1 MTLNILTTDD
11 RDQWVALLD
20 QLPHDQR
27 DIHYHPDYLAIY
39 EKTYSDQSYLVVWEG
54 QSGTIFKPIMVR
66 DIPKSIS
73 ATKRRDF
80 SSVYGYGGALAT
92 GQPNASDKQGFA
104 QGFMAFA
111 EQNAAVTDF
120 TLLNPKF
127 TDVQKDILPSGQ
139 TVDYRKE
146 VVVADLTPTL
156 PEIWARIDDRQRKAA
171 MSARKAGVE
180 VIASDG
186 SDADY
191 DAYHARYLETMDAV
205 NAREFWHFP
214 DDYFHNC
221 RDCLGPDHVT
231 LLHAQHDGKI
241 IASFFHIHMY
251 DTVYYHFSCADL
263 AARKLNPTPLLML
276 DSLIW
281 AKGQGYK
288 LFHLGGGRTDGA
300 DPLFTFKNSFSHQT
314 LPLYS
319 TQSILDPTTYES
331 LTNAVKSREKQ
342 THGDALESAF
352 FPRYRLQS

>member
-1 MTLNILTTDD
+1 MTLTVLTVKD
-11 RDQWVALLD
+11 RDAWLALLD
-20 QLPHDQR
+20 QLPKELQ
-27 DIHYHPDYLAIY
+27 DIHYHPDYFAIY
-39 EKTYSDQSYLVVWEG
+39 EKTYADQAYLVVWTG
-54 QSGTIFKPIMVR
+54 QSGTIFKPIVVR
-66 DIPKSIS
+66 DIPEEIS
-73 ATKRRDF
+73 KIKRCDF
-80 SSVYGYGGALAT
+80 ASVYGYGGPLAT
-92 GQPNASDKQGFA
+92 GQPTPKDVKGFA
-104 QGFMAFA
+104 QGFLEFA
-111 EQNAAVTDF
+111 QQKAAITDF

-127 TDVQKDILPSGQ
+127 TNAQKDVLPAEQ
-139 TVDYRKE
+139 AVDYRKE

-180 VIASDG
+180 IIASDG

-191 DAYHARYLETMDAV
+191 DAYHLRYLETMDTV
-205 NAREFWHFP
+205 NARAFWHFP
-214 DDYFHNC
+214 KDYFHNC

-281 AKGQGYK
+281 AKGCGYK
-288 LFHLGGGRTDGA
+288 WFHLGGGRTDGA

-319 TQSILDPTTYES
+319 TQSILDPSTYDS
-331 LTNAVKSREKQ
+331 LTNAVKAREKQ
-342 THGDALESAF
+342 THGDVLDNPF